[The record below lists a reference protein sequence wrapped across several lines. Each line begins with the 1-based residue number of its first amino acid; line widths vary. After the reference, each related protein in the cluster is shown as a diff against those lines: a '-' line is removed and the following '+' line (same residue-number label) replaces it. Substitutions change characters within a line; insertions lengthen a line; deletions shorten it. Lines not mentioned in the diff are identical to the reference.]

1 MTAAEGRALVASLLP
16 NEVQDRS
23 GWATDIYAALAAL
36 DIAPTPDNICA
47 IVAVIGQESGF
58 QADPVVPG
66 LPGIARKEITRRAE
80 EAGIP
85 SLAVDAALEVQSTD
99 GRSYAER
106 LKTVKTERQLSELYE
121 DFTSQVPFGKTLLA
135 SRNPVRTG
143 GAMQVSVAFAESVAH
158 TRNYPYPINKSL
170 RAEVFSRRGSIY
182 FGTAHL
188 LDYPA
193 PYTRPLYRFADYN
206 AGRYASRNAAFQAA
220 LSDVSGIPLD
230 PDGDLLIGSSPD
242 LSATERA
249 ARTMGR
255 RLGLSDA
262 DIRRDLDRQRTA
274 EFEGTR
280 LYKAVFSLADKQAG
294 KAVSRAQVPHI
305 VLKSPKITRPLTTE
319 WFANRAQTRYE
330 GCLRQVG

>member
-1 MTAAEGRALVASLLP
+1 LP
-16 NEVQDRS
+16 NGVQDRP

-36 DIAPTPDNICA
+36 DVAPTADNICA

-66 LPGIARKEITRRAE
+66 LPGIARKEIARRAE

-106 LKTVKTERQLSELYE
+106 LKTIKTERQLSELYE
-121 DFTSQVPFGKTLLA
+121 DFISQVPFGKTLLA

-143 GAMQVSVAFAESVAH
+143 GAMQVSVAFAESAAH

-193 PYTRPLYRFADYN
+193 PYTRQLYRFADYN

-220 LSDVSGIPLD
+220 VSDISGIPLD
-230 PDGDLLIGSSPD
+230 PDGDLLIGSSSD

-249 ARTMGR
+249 IRVVGR

-262 DIRRDLDRQRTA
+262 DIRRDLEQQRTA
-274 EFEGTR
+274 EFERTQ
-280 LYKAVFSLADKQAG
+280 LYKAVFSLADRQAG
-294 KAVSRAQVPHI
+294 KAVSRAQLPHI
-305 VLKSPKITRPLTTE
+305 VLKSPKITRTLTTE
-319 WFANRAQTRYE
+319 WFANRTQTRYE
-330 GCLRQVG
+330 SCLRQVG